1 MLNRYAVQT
10 LGGGKH
16 ICLIWQIS
24 VQYPSTVDSIYCIY
38 YAVQIHYG
46 CKISNGILLMNNA
59 VCIDVVFRNLYN
71 MQNVVS

>member
-16 ICLIWQIS
+16 ICLICQIS
-24 VQYPSTVDSIYCIY
+24 ARYPNTVDSVYFISYT
-38 YAVQIHYG
+38 VQIHYG
-46 CKISNGILLMNNA
+46 CKIRNGNVLMNNA
-59 VCIDVVFRNLYN
+59 VCIDVVFCNLHN